1 MALAEKHELTI
12 RDAEIADF
20 AALVDA
26 HGVAFAGTMG
36 VALGLGYRRAF
47 IGRFIH
53 DPDQIALI
61 ALRGGVVVGYVLGR
75 AIDAEDNDR
84 ATTRAA
90 AVGLLT
96 HPWLLCRPTVR
107 REVLAK
113 TIRRKVNAE
122 SVAAL
127 PKADADLVGIGCL
140 PSERGRGTATAL
152 MGSFEQACV
161 AKGWT
166 RIMLSVYR
174 DNTAARRLYRSCGFT
189 EIDHISPELLHEFK
203 DTTAEG

>member
-1 MALAEKHELTI
+1 MTAAETDELVL
-12 RDAEIADF
+12 RDAEMADF
-20 AALVDA
+20 DALVAA
-26 HGVAFAGTMG
+26 HGEAFAGTMG

-47 IGRFIH
+47 IGRFIRE
-53 DPDQIALI
+53 PDQIALI
-61 ALRGGVVVGYVLGR
+61 ALRRGVIVGYVLGR
-75 AIDAEDNDR
+75 AIDADDNDR
-84 ATTRAA
+84 ATARAA
-90 AVGLLT
+90 AIGLLT
-96 HPWLLCRPTVR
+96 HPWLLFRGTVR

-127 PKADADLVGIGCL
+127 PEADGDLVGIGSL

-152 MGSFEQACV
+152 MGAFEEACV

-174 DNTAARRLYRSCGFT
+174 DNTVARKLYRSRGFT

-203 DTTAEG
+203 DTAAG